1 MKKYYCLQSFLALI
15 MLIIV
20 DCSRSNSP
28 NYQRLMKTKGAEFV
42 HIPVGLCEDYPE
54 ETTTMEIISND
65 MELLKRTGV
74 DLLRISFGWDAI
86 EAQKDQYDWLFW
98 DDYVKTAV
106 NQYGITLI
114 PYICYTPL
122 WNSRGDTLW
131 FWNDQPLDFE
141 EFGEFMYDLVT
152 RYKKYIKTWE
162 LWNEPDLDIYW
173 DTRDVAAFAEFIKI
187 GAQAVRRADPEAK
200 VVLGG
205 MAYHAD
211 FLEQL
216 FRDYGLSPYI
226 DIVNM
231 HNYYET
237 WSERPVEKITE
248 NINAM
253 AEVIKKYGDDQSL
266 WMAEVGYSTFRQG
279 SYVSDSY
286 YAYYDYEHTPEYQA
300 VDLFKRLTLAV
311 AEEKLSAIAWYEIK
325 DLPAGEE
332 VIGDN
337 YNNRYLGIAYADYK
351 PKPAEKALVFFR
363 KLFGNPYRNVTSLIS
378 VELQPD
384 SDVFYR
390 AFEKEDGT
398 IIFVAWIATN
408 VPSKRPL
415 KPANLVQDTRTETIS
430 VTIPAKLKGQVVQ
443 YNELG
448 SASTFNEFQRNDD
461 QTRLNNIVLNGGEI
475 KIFELEK

>member
-1 MKKYYCLQSFLALI
+1 
-15 MLIIV
+15 
-20 DCSRSNSP
+20 
-28 NYQRLMKTKGAEFV
+28 
-42 HIPVGLCEDYPE
+42 
-54 ETTTMEIISND
+54 
-65 MELLKRTGV
+65 
-74 DLLRISFGWDAI
+74 
-86 EAQKDQYDWLFW
+86 
-98 DDYVKTAV
+98 
-106 NQYGITLI
+106 
-114 PYICYTPL
+114 
-122 WNSRGDTLW
+122 
-131 FWNDQPLDFE
+131 
-141 EFGEFMYDLVT
+141 
-152 RYKKYIKTWE
+152 
-162 LWNEPDLDIYW
+162 
-173 DTRDVAAFAEFIKI
+173 
-187 GAQAVRRADPEAK
+187 
-200 VVLGG
+200 
-205 MAYHAD
+205 
-211 FLEQL
+211 
-216 FRDYGLSPYI
+216 
-226 DIVNM
+226 
-231 HNYYET
+231 
-237 WSERPVEKITE
+237 
-248 NINAM
+248 
-253 AEVIKKYGDDQSL
+253 
-266 WMAEVGYSTFRQG
+266 
-279 SYVSDSY
+279 
-286 YAYYDYEHTPEYQA
+286 
-300 VDLFKRLTLAV
+300 V

-415 KPANLVQDTRTETIS
+415 KPANLVQDTRTEIIS

-475 KIFELEK
+475 KIIELEK